1 MLSIKDMKSEK
12 LEKTLSEAMQ
22 AELEQ
27 PAVNEDELFVL
38 AEYDDRAAEKSGYSN
53 YSYWSST
60 LRVFFKNKVAV
71 FLLVVLAVLL
81 LFTFLQPYLPGQYPA
96 NLVVNHPQTGKQL
109 SNMSPSLTTVYTGAP
124 AGTQFVPHEG
134 YYATDNV
141 LLSLARRAKFS
152 VVEYGGEWCKVVY
165 TDPTSGVQTSG
176 YVMNNDYTK
185 LNLPEDPAAVP
196 YESYSNKG
204 MNLYSEPVELWYAVD
219 NVLSSINRG
228 TKFTVVEYGEDW
240 CKIEIKGET
249 GYVQN
254 NFQTKLKL
262 PEDPT
267 AVPYQCSSNYKINL
281 YSAPIDYSNGGNAL
295 YARVADFTLNE
306 DGTVTAAKD
315 VDLCIIPTSHAFW
328 FGTNNIGQDLWARV
342 WSGTRTSLFIG
353 FAVAIVE
360 ALVGILVG
368 VLWGYVRQLDRILTE
383 VYNVIDN
390 IPNTIILILISYIL
404 KPSMKTLIFAMCLT
418 GWLGMARFIRN
429 QIVIIRDR
437 DYNMASRCLGTSTW
451 RIIMKNLL
459 PYLVSVI
466 TLRMALSIP
475 GAIGS
480 EVFITYIGLGL
491 PVDTPSLGNLINE
504 GRKLITSPTLMY
516 QLIFPTIVLSI
527 VTISFYIIGNAFA
540 DAADP
545 KNHV

>member
-1 MLSIKDMKSEK
+1 MFSIKDHKSEK
-12 LEKTLSEAMQ
+12 LEKALSEQMQ
-22 AELEQ
+22 QELEQ

-38 AEYDDRAAEKSGYSN
+38 AEYDASAGEKSGYSN
-53 YSYWSST
+53 YSYWQST

-71 FLLVVLAVLL
+71 FLLFVLVALL

-96 NLVVNHPQTGKQL
+96 NLINNHPQSGKQL
-109 SNMSPSLTTVYTGAP
+109 SNLAPSLTTVMMTAP
-124 AGTQFVPHEG
+124 EGTTFN
-134 YYATDNV
+134 A
-141 LLSLARRAKFS
+141 
-152 VVEYGGEWCKVVY
+152 
-165 TDPTSGVQTSG
+165 QTVKNYDG
-176 YVMNNDYTK
+176 
-185 LNLPEDPAAVP
+185 
-196 YESYSNKG
+196 
-204 MNLYSEPVELWYAVD
+204 WYAVD
-219 NVLSSINRG
+219 NVLASLKAR
-228 TKFTVVEYGEDW
+228 TKFNIVEYGDEW
-240 CKIEIKGET
+240 CKIEYSGMT
-249 GYVQN
+249 GYVKN

-262 PEDPT
+262 PDDPT
-267 AVPYQCSSNYKINL
+267 AVPYESRSNFKIDMYSSPMEYTNN
-281 YSAPIDYSNGGNAL
+281 GNAL
-295 YARVADFTLNE
+295 YAAADAFTMNA
-306 DGTVTAAKD
+306 DGTVTANTN
-315 VDLCIIPTSHAFW
+315 VELRILPSEHSFW

-353 FAVAIVE
+353 FIVAFVE
-360 ALVGILVG
+360 ALVGILIG
-368 VLWGYVRQLDRILTE
+368 VLWGYVRKLDRLLTE

-390 IPNTIILILISYIL
+390 IPNTIILILISYIM
-404 KPSMKTLIFAMCLT
+404 KPSLQTLIFAMCLT

-437 DYNMASRCLGTSTW
+437 DYNLASRCLGTSTW

-504 GRKLITSPTLMY
+504 GRKLITSAALRY
-516 QLIFPTIVLSI
+516 QLIFPAIVLSI

-545 KNHV
+545 KNHM